1 MFVAPFQIFNGAEYQ
16 DQHNMKP
23 TQQQIDAALRYA
35 DYKDKKSDFVLLQK
49 LANEKC
55 GIPVAYEAALA
66 ILAAAYR
73 EKCEECEQLRDYID
87 GKTLN
92 LP

>member
-1 MFVAPFQIFNGAEYQ
+1 
-16 DQHNMKP
+16 MKI
-23 TQQQIDAALRYA
+23 TQEQIDAALRYA

-73 EKCEECEQLRDYID
+73 EKCDLAENLQRLLENILREDVDYDDYKDARKYLQRI
-87 GKTLN
+87 N
-92 LP
+92 P